1 MTSPLPPMRRDLP
14 PMPGPPIPEPGP
26 TRSRP
31 EIDDYGVPVGEEG
44 MLEWSYVSQRL
55 AASSFYWVATV
66 GADGLPH
73 AVPYFGAFV
82 DDVLYFETGPTTRG
96 GRNLRTNPAVAVH
109 LISGEEVVIIE
120 GTARTAVPGAK
131 LFADLQDAYRPK
143 YDGYFPMSA
152 ENLFAV
158 LPAVV
163 FAWDLGDFPA
173 SMTRWQFRDPV
184 PPQFDSLGDD

>member
-1 MTSPLPPMRRDLP
+1 MNLPPTM
-14 PMPGPPIPEPGP
+14 PPIMPPLTVEPLRG
-26 TRSRP
+26 RP

-55 AASSFYWVATV
+55 AAAPFYWVATV
-66 GADGLPH
+66 GADGTPH
-73 AVPYFGAFV
+73 AVPYFGAFI
-82 DDVLYFETGPTTRG
+82 DDVLYFETGPATRG
-96 GRNLRTNPAVAVH
+96 GRNLRANPEVAVH
-109 LISGEEVVIIE
+109 LTSGEEVVIIE

-152 ENLFAV
+152 ENLFSVAPTV
-158 LPAVV
+158 I

-184 PPQFDSLGDD
+184 LPQFDSLGDD

>member
-1 MTSPLPPMRRDLP
+1 MSMPPPTPMTSAPV
-14 PMPGPPIPEPGP
+14 
-26 TRSRP
+26 RSRP
-31 EIDDYGVPVGEEG
+31 DIEDYGVPVGEEG

-55 AASSFYWVATV
+55 AAASFYWVATT

-73 AVPYFGAFV
+73 AVPYFGAYV

-109 LISGEEVVIIE
+109 LHSGEEVVIIE

-158 LPAVV
+158 LPTVV

-173 SMTRWQFRDPV
+173 SMTRWQFREPV